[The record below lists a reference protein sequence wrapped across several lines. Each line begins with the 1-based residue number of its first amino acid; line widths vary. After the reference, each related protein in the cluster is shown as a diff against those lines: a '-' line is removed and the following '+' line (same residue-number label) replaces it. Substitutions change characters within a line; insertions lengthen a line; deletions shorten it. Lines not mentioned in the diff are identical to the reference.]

1 MAGFAGRFE
10 QGVTMR
16 AISHRVSRI
25 TSRRAPRDAAPRSH
39 AQALPPADELR
50 HVPTTSRMAL
60 PERLEGL
67 EGADADGLMITRQRA
82 GLYVLSDASGQV
94 VGRISGDYVVGF
106 TASYR
111 GTSELFADLETA
123 KATIAELHIRENSA
137 S

>member
-123 KATIAELHIRENSA
+123 KATIAELHVREASA

>member
-1 MAGFAGRFE
+1 
-10 QGVTMR
+10 MR

-25 TSRRAPRDAAPRSH
+25 TSRRAPRDAARRGH
-39 AQALPPADELR
+39 AEVLPPADELR

-67 EGADADGLMITRQRA
+67 EGADADGLLITRQRA

-123 KATIAELHIRENSA
+123 KATIAELHIRENRA
-137 S
+137 T

>member
-1 MAGFAGRFE
+1 MIE

-25 TSRRAPRDAAPRSH
+25 TSRRAPRDAAH
-39 AQALPPADELR
+39 HGKAEALPPADELR
-50 HVPTTSRMAL
+50 HVPSTTRLAL

-67 EGADADGLMITRQRA
+67 EGADSDGLLITRQRA

-106 TASYR
+106 TATYR

-123 KATIAELHIRENSA
+123 KATIAELHIRETSV